1 MAKYT
6 TLLAEYLKR
15 GGALPASFSLIEG
28 FEDIFKKHF
37 CDHEIGFETDLL
49 FFMKLDEKAD
59 LFMQPYA
66 DKIAR
71 LASAWLTYDAPAKVI
86 YTTENKTFNGG
97 ETKATTTELPIDS
110 DEAEANLI
118 NKADAYKNTE
128 NRGTQVRE
136 EGETHDEAQ
145 KAIDFLNT
153 EVKPLI
159 LKLLNEFEPCFMQVY

>member
-136 EGETHDEAQ
+136 TGETHDEAQ

>member
-15 GGALPASFSLIEG
+15 GGALPASFSLIDG

-110 DEAEANLI
+110 NEAEANLI

-136 EGETHDEAQ
+136 TGETHDEAQ

>member
-15 GGALPASFSLIEG
+15 GGALPASFSLIDG

-136 EGETHDEAQ
+136 TGETHDEAQ